1 MKQPGSGDP
10 RPTPPQQPEPE
21 DCCRSGCTPC
31 VFDLYEEELQ
41 RYKERLAQW
50 ESRQRAAQ

>member
-41 RYKERLAQW
+41 RYRERLAEW
-50 ESRQRAAQ
+50 ESRQRTAQ